1 MKLMKLMK
9 LMKSMKFA
17 VEVRRNPVEMN
28 WGKCRSKMAVRRFS
42 KIHFYSAVEVLDDN
56 IFTYTVKWPSVET
69 L

>member
-17 VEVRRNPVEMN
+17 VEVLDEAVEVN
-28 WGKCRSKMAVRRFS
+28 VEECRSKMAVQRS
-42 KIHFYSAVEVLDDN
+42 SYIHFYSTVEVLDDN
-56 IFTYTVKWPSVET
+56 IFTSTV